1 VIVRT
6 CRYRRRNGHSP
17 HRHRGHDP
25 DSRYLAS
32 SFPASNRGREVTKP
46 PSAKRLLQRHISV
59 TGPSSVRQVSKKG
72 APACSVLPWEHRKS
86 KQGNESMNAAGN
98 NTNNDERP
106 GKSVGDPEW
115 RKALHPVVT
124 GSHFHQTRV
133 ATDKEEYPRLHEF
146 G

>member
-1 VIVRT
+1 
-6 CRYRRRNGHSP
+6 
-17 HRHRGHDP
+17 
-25 DSRYLAS
+25 
-32 SFPASNRGREVTKP
+32 
-46 PSAKRLLQRHISV
+46 
-59 TGPSSVRQVSKKG
+59 
-72 APACSVLPWEHRKS
+72 
-86 KQGNESMNAAGN
+86 MNAAGN

-146 G
+146 GKRIKLGLPEAIPMRRVRP